1 MHGTELTHQLALLL
15 LQIGALLIVARFAG
29 IVAKRIGLPTLLGE
43 VITGVVLGPYA
54 LGSLSFPGFEHGFF
68 PLATGILPISIE
80 LYAFA
85 AVGAVVHIFLVG
97 LETDIRSLAR
107 LKAVAVRPAIGGII
121 VPGLVGAAFPVLV
134 LGYEL
139 GNPVVL
145 FFAGI
150 SISTSLGVQARILSD
165 YHKLDTP
172 EGRVIMES
180 SLLQDGLAITILAIT
195 MAILSFE
202 GDSGAAGLFAGAVP
216 IFVQA
221 LLVWIIGFSLVI
233 GFAPQIA
240 NLLKRLGAPAAVAA
254 IPALALALLF
264 SGSFEL
270 AGIASIIGAYG
281 VGAALSRTD
290 VVDLVQERMRPVADF
305 FVPLLYA
312 ILGMFIDVSVILTP
326 HVLFAGL
333 LFALV
338 SGLAKVVG
346 SGIPAMRVGF
356 NLTGALR
363 IGVGTVSRG
372 EVALIMGLVGDAS
385 GLISSERFDIIA
397 IMTITSILVGSPLF
411 SALTKHAGT
420 GRSDTDTEVQPAVVS
435 LDVPNEEIAD
445 LVRAGLLRLFTADGY
460 IVHRL
465 ELDKVLYRVRR
476 DNVMFTFTLKG
487 TCIELSG
494 DSRDEGMLRTALYET
509 LVHVS
514 ERVSRMA
521 EMTVPEELRRGAA
534 EAKGRDSIRIGDYLS
549 PQQVSIPLHAESPEE
564 VIHEL
569 AALLPADAVLD
580 QEMVAADVIRR
591 EQQTGTGMEHG
602 LAIPHAKTDGVS
614 RMVCAVGIIPDGIDF
629 QAVDQKPSNIVVLIA
644 SPKNSKGPHLQFLAA
659 LVQRLR
665 QENAREAILA
675 SRTPDEVVQAFSSTD
690 AVNRGSGPFRVRP
703 NRR

>member
-1 MHGTELTHQLALLL
+1 MHGTELTHQLAQLL
-15 LQIGALLIVARFAG
+15 LQIGALLVVAKIAG
-29 IVAKRIGLPTLLGE
+29 IMARKIGLPTLLGE
-43 VITGVVLGPYA
+43 VLAGVVVGPYA
-54 LGSLSFPGFEHGFF
+54 LGSLSLPGFEHGFF
-68 PLATGILPISIE
+68 PLETGILPISIE

-107 LKAVAVRPAIGGII
+107 LKAVAVRPAMGGII
-121 VPGLVGAAFPVLV
+121 LPGIVGAVFPVVV
-134 LGYEL
+134 LGYDF

-195 MAILSFE
+195 MALLSFDGE
-202 GDSGAAGLFAGAVP
+202 SDAAGLFAGTVP

-221 LLVWIIGFSLVI
+221 LVVWIVGFALVI

-240 NLLKRLGAPAAVAA
+240 NVLKRIGAPAAVAA

-290 VVDLVQERMRPVADF
+290 VVDLIQERMRPVADF

-312 ILGMFIDVSVILTP
+312 ILGMFIDISVILTP
-326 HVLFAGL
+326 HVLFAGI

-338 SGLAKVVG
+338 SGLAKLIG
-346 SGIPAMRVGF
+346 SGIPALRGGF

-363 IGVGTVSRG
+363 IGMGTVSRG

-385 GLISSERFDIIA
+385 GLISPERFDIIA

-411 SALTKHAGT
+411 SALTKLEKS
-420 GRSDTDTEVQPAVVS
+420 GRSDSSMEVKPAVVS

-445 LVRAGLLRLFTADGY
+445 LVRGGLLRSFAADGY

-465 ELDKVLYRVRR
+465 ELDKLLYRIRR
-476 DNVMFTFTLKG
+476 DNVTYTFTVKG
-487 TCIELSG
+487 TRIELSG
-494 DSRDEGMLRTALYET
+494 DSQDEGVLKTALYET

-514 ERVSRMA
+514 DRVSRMA
-521 EMTVPEELRRGAA
+521 QMAVPEEIRRGAA
-534 EAKGRDSIRIGDYLS
+534 EAKGRDSMRLGEYLS
-549 PQQVSIPLHAESPEE
+549 PTQVRVPLRVETREE
-564 VIHEL
+564 AIEAL

-580 QEMVAADVIRR
+580 QELVIADVIHR
-591 EQQTGTGMEHG
+591 EQQTGTGMERG

-614 RMVCAVGIIPDGIDF
+614 RMVCAIGIIPDGIDF
-629 QAVDQKPSNIVVLIA
+629 QAVDQKLSNIVVLLA

-665 QENAREAILA
+665 RDEVREAILA
-675 SRTPDEVVQAFSSTD
+675 SRTPEEVVDAFNSTD
-690 AVNRGSGPFRVRP
+690 ATNQGTRPFRA
-703 NRR
+703 RRNQ